1 MRNLKISISD
11 KHKDLCQHGLQW
23 LRENS
28 CLSAEGKMQTDLSV
42 ASMAAEELI
51 ASSVKIEPDFPE
63 RTKRRVIRLALNRWR
78 RCKKYFDAR
87 DQVQA
92 FQDALAVEIRFLERK
107 AIQYTILM
115 FLNLDPPSGFE
126 SLAVRGHTLQF
137 RTWGELD
144 NLSIADLWKE
154 VRFKDRENPIIR
166 IYDGKAYPRIRD
178 FTPVTLELETYDV
191 PAAVEIASE
200 RLDLLRAVL
209 NFLPAIRVK
218 FRWGKPQPL
227 SKFLPSPIY
236 GVFDRNGVLLAP
248 YYTIERYKY
257 KYHRQRIEEQ
267 DREAITELLQTIN
280 QAQEGSVSYLIL
292 KLLLYQQ
299 ALDLTDHRAIYLALW
314 QVLETAVERGE
325 GKIESRIK
333 ALTQPDEFL
342 EAVLESLAE
351 HRNRLVH
358 SGVFP
363 KGVENLVF
371 ILKGFVDFAI
381 RRIIY
386 LSKHLSTES
395 ELGEFLKHLTLGDS
409 TLERR
414 RKVIGFIQSQR
425 SKG

>member
-51 ASSVKIEPDFPE
+51 ASSVKVEPDFPE

-78 RCKKYFDAR
+78 RYKKYFDAR

-92 FQDALAVEIRFLERK
+92 FQDALVVEIRILERK
-107 AIQYTILM
+107 ATQYTVLM

-126 SLAVRGHTLQF
+126 SLTVRGYTLQF
-137 RTWGELD
+137 RTWDKLD
-144 NLSIADLWKE
+144 NLSTADLWGE
-154 VRFKDRENPIIR
+154 VRFKDQENPIIR
-166 IYDGKAYPRIRD
+166 IYDEKAYPRIHD
-178 FTPVTLELETYDV
+178 FTPVTIELETYDV

-209 NFLPAIRVK
+209 NFLPAIRVM
-218 FRWGKPQPL
+218 FRWGEPQPL
-227 SKFLPSPIY
+227 SKFLPSPLY

-257 KYHRQRIEEQ
+257 RKQCIEKR
-267 DREAITELLQTIN
+267 DRGAVTELLQTIN
-280 QAQEGSVSYLIL
+280 QAQEGSVSYLVL
-292 KLLLYQQ
+292 RLLQLYQQ
-299 ALDLTDHRAIYLALW
+299 ALDLTDPRATYLALW
-314 QVLETAVERGE
+314 QVLEAAVERGE

-363 KGVENLVF
+363 KGAENLVF
-371 ILKGFVDFAI
+371 ILKGLVDFTI

-395 ELGEFLKHLTLGDS
+395 ELGEFLKHSTLGDS